1 MNEEAIQVAYD
12 LFVENGYTKG
22 LEDFKTLMNTNQ
34 EAVTTAYEIFVSDGG
49 YTKPYEDFVVLMGIN
64 TEKKN
69 PNVPP
74 TSEMESTESAI
85 DQNQDASTSSASS
98 VQTPAQQTDEAA
110 IDQDSQETPVRKLW
124 KDLSQQEQEVYLN
137 NSMGNIAAA
146 QKAFNEEQAL
156 QALSNKVVGQISE
169 ISNKYK
175 EYVPYV
181 DPEQQIDQD
190 QFIADQGIR
199 SRSES
204 FGGAK
209 ILFKGLKD
217 KITGLYR
224 MAKGDVEGASEAFTR
239 ENRTREY
246 TYKTDFGRSAPKGG
260 FVRDYI
266 ESDDPFENSMQQVWD
281 ENIDQPDQNVAALYN
296 YHFGDYGFTFEEAT
310 NREKKEAG
318 EEFDRND
325 VVKVTSA
332 NGDEMYLNRD
342 SDQRDLAAF
351 LRKNKEAS
359 SLAYQIEEGYI
370 EKQKKFQSREQ
381 VEKTIKK
388 FHYRSDKVMGEMRDF
403 LALKTMYLESGIRD
417 LPTDQVIYI
426 DNSTGV
432 LSLNQPEGE
441 ENNVRAM
448 TAGQLEKELMT
459 QAFDLSLKD
468 QELARIGAELDEQ
481 IGAYYMMESLQGR
494 VSGILYNEFL
504 RGWGDRGAGW
514 ADLVIDASTYIADK
528 VSGGKALGGAT
539 LDELRKEIKWGDN
552 NAELMGVE
560 LGENIYS
567 DFVNM
572 YLGGKSGG
580 MLDGIGDGYVHF
592 LGDEATT
599 HEYTKKQM
607 SRGDRSWMQ
616 HALWTGLY
624 GTARSLP
631 MFIGRGPGKASARV
645 TTVSSAYARAN
656 EAISKNPYF
665 DDISEL
671 EKKLISVPI
680 GITVGILEE
689 VGFRNVMES
698 KGLMTSVLM
707 RVLGKTGVDVSG
719 KGFQEVVRKEV
730 NNMLSKGLLV
740 IGAGG
745 AAEFETGLLQEAAEI
760 GIEEIYD
767 ALKGSE
773 AFNNPDNV
781 RAMLDQLMFAGVA
794 ESVGGKIMSTP
805 SAIVTAVSDGDF
817 SQVSPETFKL
827 FEEIR
832 SMENMP
838 EMTRQGYV
846 AELKKQ
852 ILAGTLTQKEAD
864 KNLSVYDQVIGVSNQ
879 IPDNLPLEQKQQLLG
894 NLLRQQELKDYVDKY
909 DKQLTKKQQKELKEL
924 EANVENILREGEAAR
939 QESEAKKIFI
949 DYAIKSL
956 QNEGVQNPSPRQ
968 IEMRMRELDDAK
980 KKILK
985 SVSSTV
991 DKVVKDA
998 KKETTPKPE
1007 EVVEEKV
1014 TEEVTTPKQELTD
1027 KTKQDAIQKPS
1038 TEKVDAQVQTQDGR
1052 QVGKS
1057 DTQGAAAVE
1066 SQIQSETDIE
1076 TKGKKKVK
1084 RDIEQEVKDLDALIS
1099 EQTGRPREIVTEQE
1113 TDVTVE
1119 PTPATG
1125 VETDVTVEPT
1135 PATDVETAVQEE
1147 VDTTPLPEGEVEIN
1161 NSEGVKTRMKGRKIA
1176 ENVTITEQSPT
1187 ETQTEQVDFITNVTQ
1202 NAASAVKNL
1211 MPNLNFVLHNSQQD
1225 FDFVVAPESKGS
1237 RAVYN
1242 PTTNTIHISI
1252 PKANNRSVA
1261 HEVMHAVV
1269 VDRLGVDPNINKIT
1283 KRMLNA
1289 ALKSI
1294 KNPKIKQDL
1303 QKFAKDYE
1311 AGVQNEEQV
1320 SELFGMLASNYTKLD
1335 YSTKDVV
1342 KRWIQKIAKTIG
1354 LPVNITRYTEEDADI
1369 IEFFNVVS
1377 KKVRKG
1383 KEIKDTD
1390 VEVIEKIKVPKKE
1403 TKKKT
1408 PKKETKKKEP
1418 KKKEPKKKE
1427 DTQKE
1432 KQQKAGIDK
1441 LIQMYNMNPKGFIG
1455 PNIGNSLPALKNWAA
1470 SLGYGVGRAQVRDK
1484 SAYDYGRT
1492 TGYFLTKNG
1501 RMVNPRLKERQQK
1514 IVNENQQEVFN
1525 KEDNAIDI
1533 INKAR
1538 NQNFTDPAIKD
1549 YLTRVRKFPVR
1560 EVNELMKVNADLLTT
1575 IPPSLGNLVGGM
1587 NNGIKLYTKVF
1598 KKYNQLR
1605 KANIQS
1611 KVKKTEQEIMDETM
1625 EFLRNQ
1631 PEFKK
1636 VGDKKKIALSS
1647 QQRLIEIDIARA
1659 LGGKQSSDLANALK
1673 TSRLILN
1680 SKKLGQREI
1689 KKVQQELRN
1698 FLRKTLPKDVYTKS
1712 DVSKLL
1718 LKLSQANKDNIQNI
1732 QNEIIEF
1739 AAEKNNKI
1747 LEAEVQKLLNPKD
1760 RIKINNILKGVKIDD
1775 DTRKRIENI
1784 RNKVY
1789 PKKAFKTEDEV
1800 NDYLNELEAE
1810 YNKISEVPNK
1820 KEGDFT
1826 AMADLEIIMKL
1837 VNANNL
1843 MGDNDINKVSSL
1855 STVVTALKDIM
1866 VTGRTALKE
1875 QLQKA
1880 HLEYRRQ
1887 FEQVYRDVV
1896 GREESFEDQAIREL
1910 QEEGI
1915 AKPTDIQINDKIS
1928 DIIEDIRKEQPD
1940 LDRLVD
1946 KKNKTRGRAKKIVNS
1961 IFQSMGDMMAKN
1973 SDMSLLM
1980 AKISKLPGELFG
1992 GKTQAEVT
2000 ERIDEASRSFKERT
2014 MIVNSVIT
2022 TKAKELFGK
2031 KWKKLMST
2039 DYNQKSIDIISETEA
2054 IKKAEVA
2061 YEQNPTE
2068 KNKNKLDDEIGKRT
2082 YTLSPNELYYLYNQY
2097 KDPLNHAGLQSTF
2110 DTDQDGLVKIMNEIT
2125 STLESEKY
2133 KNLKAFA
2140 DWQVD
2145 ILYPS
2150 LYQYYNQAY
2159 KDIYRIDMP
2168 YNVNYAGMVYRD
2180 VDQKD
2185 SDPGINLLAGMKP
2198 QYHNVVSANSTKMR
2212 QDNKRAIKPT
2222 DGTNALFTYV
2232 RDMEYFA
2239 AFARPISDIN
2249 KIFTNPVIRK
2259 TIKRVH
2265 GENTNKTIDAAIQ
2278 KIANKGMS
2286 KEALEFGNAVN
2297 IMQDAF
2303 VLSRLGLSPVIT
2315 LKQLT
2320 SAPAYAAHIGY
2331 RNWFKNASAIRGVR
2345 GESIKGAWKE
2355 IKENS
2360 VYLKDRQKEN
2370 ISKALETYTE
2380 DKMVSYLSG
2389 ANRQKL
2395 LDYMMFNVRLG
2406 DIGAI
2411 YLGGVPNYVYYKNE
2425 FKKNNP
2431 KATEQEAINHAIRL
2445 FERDTKRTQ
2454 QSTDLQ
2460 DRDYFQTK
2468 GAFSR
2473 AMNMFLTQ
2481 PKQYLRQ
2488 EVYAIREFY
2497 RLLASGG
2504 KQGKGTKWQHT
2515 RVFLT
2520 YHVVLPMLFQWVA
2533 NGLPGFLA
2541 DWDEEDESDLARAAI
2556 LGNINGLFIIGDII
2570 SNGADLW
2577 QRKPESFLEAK
2588 NLTILTQSQIFYKKF
2603 NRYLMT
2609 KDPDKKE
2616 QRLMELIMEGAQFTG
2631 LPANNLRKIYL
2642 NAEELVEGGEDP
2654 ARVIMRLFNY
2664 SEYQIQ
2670 SEKER
2675 NAKKK
2680 KDLKRIRKKS
2690 SKRKKKRKT
2699 DNPMEDDL
2707 DVMSGD
2713 NPMIGDNPMES
2724 DNPMD

>member
-22 LEDFKTLMNTNQ
+22 LEDFTTLMNTNQ

-49 YTKPYEDFVVLMGIN
+49 YNRPYEDFVVLMGID

-74 TSEMESTESAI
+74 TSEMASTESAI

-110 IDQDSQETPVRKLW
+110 IDQDSQPTPVRKLW
-124 KDLSQQEQEVYLN
+124 EDLSEQEQEVYLN
-137 NSMGNIAAA
+137 NSMGNIGAAR
-146 QKAFNEEQAL
+146 KAFDEEQAV
-156 QALSNKVVGQISE
+156 QSLSNKVVGQISDM
-169 ISNKYK
+169 SNKYK

-181 DPEQQIDQD
+181 DPKQQIDQD
-190 QFIADQGIR
+190 QFIADQDIPA
-199 SRSES
+199 RSES
-204 FGGAK
+204 FGGGKALVNTIK
-209 ILFKGLKD
+209 NIFKGTD
-217 KITGLYR
+217 SS
-224 MAKGDVEGASEAFTR
+224 GDRAY
-239 ENRTREY
+239 NRKY
-246 TYKTDFGRSAPKGG
+246 YYKTDFGRSAPKGG

-281 ENIDQPDQNVAALYN
+281 ENIDQPDQNVSALYN

-318 EEFDRND
+318 EEFDRNN
-325 VVKVTSA
+325 VVKVTSS
-332 NGDEMYLNRD
+332 NGDEMYLHRD

-388 FHYRSDKVMGEMRDF
+388 FHKRSDRVMGEMRDF

-432 LSLNQPEGE
+432 LSMNQPEGE

-481 IGAYYMMESLQGR
+481 IGSYYMMESLQGK
-494 VSGILYNEFL
+494 VAGVLYNEFL
-504 RGWGDRGAGW
+504 RGWGDRGSGW
-514 ADLVIDASTYIADK
+514 ADLVIDAGTYIADK
-528 VSGGKALGGAT
+528 VTGGEALGGAT

-580 MLDGIGDGYVHF
+580 MLSGVGDGYVHF

-607 SRGDRSWMQ
+607 SKGDRSWMQ

-631 MFIGRGPGKASARV
+631 MFLARGPGKTSARV
-645 TTVSSAYARAN
+645 TTVSSAYARSN
-656 EAISKNPYF
+656 EAISKNPFF

-671 EKKLISVPI
+671 EKKLVSVPI

-689 VGFRNVMES
+689 VGFRNVLES

-730 NNMLSKGLLV
+730 NNMLTKGLLV

-909 DKQLTKKQQKELKEL
+909 DKQLTKKQQKELKDL
-924 EANVENILREGEAAR
+924 EGNVENILREGEAAR
-939 QESEAKKIFI
+939 QESEAKKTFI
-949 DYAIKSL
+949 DFAIKSL
-956 QNEGVQNPSPRQ
+956 QKEGVQNPSPRQ
-968 IEMRMRELDDAK
+968 IEMRMRELDEAK

-985 SVSSTV
+985 SVKTTT
-991 DKVVKDA
+991 DEVVKKA
-998 KKETTPKPE
+998 QETTPPTPQKVDPKTE

-1014 TEEVTTPKQELTD
+1014 TEEVITPKQELTD

-1038 TEKVDAQVQTQDGR
+1038 TEKVDAQVQTQDGG

-1057 DTQGAAAVE
+1057 DTQGTASID

-1099 EQTGRPREIVTEQE
+1099 EQTGRPREIITEQE

-1119 PTPATG
+1119 PAPATE
-1125 VETDVTVEPT
+1125 VETV
-1135 PATDVETAVQEE
+1135 VQEE
-1147 VDTTPLPEGEVEIN
+1147 VDTTPLPEGEIEIN

-1176 ENVTITEQSPT
+1176 DNVTITEQSPT

-1202 NAASAVKNL
+1202 KAASAVKNL

-1242 PTTNTIHISI
+1242 PATNTIHISI

-1335 YSTKDVV
+1335 YGTKDVV

-1390 VEVIEKIKVPKKE
+1390 VEVIEKIKVPKKK
-1403 TKKKT
+1403 TKKET
-1408 PKKETKKKEP
+1408 PKKETKKKEDQ
-1418 KKKEPKKKE
+1418 KKKPKKKE

-1455 PNIGNSLPALKNWAA
+1455 PNIGSSLPALKNWAA
-1470 SLGYGVGRAQVRDK
+1470 SLGYGIGRARVRDR

-1514 IVNENQQEVFN
+1514 TVNETQQEVFN

-1698 FLRKTLPKDVYTKS
+1698 FLRKTLPTDVYTKS

-1739 AAEKNNKI
+1739 AAKKNNKI

-1775 DTRKRIENI
+1775 ATRKRIENI

-1789 PKKAFKTEDEV
+1789 PKKSFKTEDEV

-2000 ERIDEASRSFKERT
+2000 ERIDEAGRSFKDRT

-2061 YEQNPTE
+2061 YEQDPTE
-2068 KNKNKLDDEIGKRT
+2068 KNKNKLDDEIAKRT

-2185 SDPGINLLAGMKP
+2185 SDPGISLLAGMKP
-2198 QYHNVVSANSTKMR
+2198 QYHNFVSANSTKMR
-2212 QDNKRAIKPT
+2212 QDNKIAIKPT

-2249 KIFTNPVIRK
+2249 KLFTNPVIRK

-2265 GENTNKTIDAAIQ
+2265 GENTNKMIDAAIQ

-2286 KEALEFGNAVN
+2286 KDALEFGNAVN

-2345 GESIKGAWKE
+2345 GESIKGAWTE

-2370 ISKALETYTE
+2370 ITKALETYTE

-2468 GAFSR
+2468 GPYSR
-2473 AMNMFLTQ
+2473 AMNMFLTT

-2488 EVYAIREFY
+2488 EVNAIREFY
-2497 RLLASGG
+2497 RLVASGG
-2504 KQGKGTKWQHT
+2504 KQGKGTKWQNS

-2556 LGNINGLFIIGDII
+2556 LGNINGLFILGDII

-2631 LPANNLRKIYL
+2631 VPANNLRKIYL

-2664 SEYQIQ
+2664 SEYQIK

-2713 NPMIGDNPMES
+2713 NPMIGDSPMEGDNPMGGDNPME
-2724 DNPMD
+2724 